1 MDDDNRDQDIAADNM
16 DCSEQ
21 PAEWDGVGNGLDAL
35 KGVVGMGNVIEE
47 QENSGDCL
55 DKEGD
60 QGNKSQRTE
69 KPGTLWHN
77 VSSEKLGDQLIKP
90 NSNLN
95 PSCYASPH
103 TYPLTL

>member
-1 MDDDNRDQDIAADNM
+1 M

-47 QENSGDCL
+47 QENSGDYL

-69 KPGTLWHN
+69 KPGTSWHN
-77 VSSEKLGDQLIKP
+77 VSSEKLGDQIIKP